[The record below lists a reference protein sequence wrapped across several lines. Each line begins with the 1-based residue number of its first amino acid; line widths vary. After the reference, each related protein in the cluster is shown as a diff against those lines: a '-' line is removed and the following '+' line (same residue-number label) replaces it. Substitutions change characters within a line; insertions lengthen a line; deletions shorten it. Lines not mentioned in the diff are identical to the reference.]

1 MDPAIESQGPTPKRL
16 RAARACEMCRL
27 KKNKCDEMSPCTH
40 CKHSDAGSGTTPPN
54 IVGQRGDALLQQEP
68 CQADCMQITLDT
80 RPITGSRAA
89 RELVTVN
96 RHTRSFEFYGSSSS
110 VAMLVRMGDTGD
122 PRSEVQCENEE
133 LLVSALHNPAFSPEP
148 TEALVPAAETGTS
161 AQSVSVSNC
170 RLFVDSFFATLHYI
184 HPILDKSAFLARCE
198 LLWTCNTFSLSQ
210 SFVALYYSILSLGA
224 LLKPKEEELIGGI
237 GNMQQSRK
245 FFEEARRRSNPCMV
259 MDLELV
265 QCNFFLA
272 C

>member
-1 MDPAIESQGPTPKRL
+1 M
-16 RAARACEMCRL
+16 
-27 KKNKCDEMSPCTH
+27 
-40 CKHSDAGSGTTPPN
+40 
-54 IVGQRGDALLQQEP
+54 LQQDP
-68 CQADCMQITLDT
+68 SQADCMQIPLDT
-80 RPITGSRAA
+80 RPMTGFKTA

-122 PRSEVQCENEE
+122 PKSELQCEDEE
-133 LLVSALHNPAFSPEP
+133 SLVSALHNPAFSPESV
-148 TEALVPAAETGTS
+148 EALVPAAELGTS

-170 RLFVDSFFATLHYI
+170 RIFVDSFFATLHYI
-184 HPILDKSAFLARCE
+184 HPILDKSAFLAQCE
-198 LLWTCNTFSLSQ
+198 LLWTCNTLSLSQ

-224 LLKPKEEELIGGI
+224 LLRPKEEGLIGGI
-237 GNMQQSRK
+237 SNMQQSRK
-245 FFEEARRRSNPCMV
+245 FFEEARKRSSPCMV

>member
-1 MDPAIESQGPTPKRL
+1 
-16 RAARACEMCRL
+16 
-27 KKNKCDEMSPCTH
+27 
-40 CKHSDAGSGTTPPN
+40 
-54 IVGQRGDALLQQEP
+54 
-68 CQADCMQITLDT
+68 MQIPLDT

-122 PRSEVQCENEE
+122 PKSELQCEEEE
-133 LLVSALHNPAFSPEP
+133 LLVSALHNPAFSPES

-184 HPILDKSAFLARCE
+184 HPILDKSSFLARCE
-198 LLWTCNTFSLSQ
+198 LLWTCNTLSLSQ

-224 LLKPKEEELIGGI
+224 LLRPKEEELIGGI